1 MAALLVL
8 PPDLAPIELIYVDGF
23 SSIIEAIVQEC
34 LADWREGR
42 TDDAIQCARQA
53 QELAEAQDH
62 NASTGI
68 ISVLLAD
75 MYRELAQPGL
85 ALVYCQKARDALR
98 LQPNYE
104 HRCHVE
110 AVIIYLQALLHHGL
124 GANTE
129 ALSDYQQALTS
140 FDNAIIHWNSNIVRD
155 PIQADEYRRRAG
167 KCEHVTRWINVL
179 CRCLAR
185 SRSLARD
192 GMEMHIPATSGEDY
206 ALARLKL
213 KAYRL
218 PPVVTINGQTYR
230 LHHPANGIAFDT
242 DLEIL
247 CDERHFAVHV
257 PEDRWAGQHSADGDY
272 ILAKRERKADDP
284 EGAGLLWAHDQQQW
298 EYGAFVRDAGTG
310 QIRFRPHPPLV
321 IGGPPPDKEVE
332 DQDIG
337 VVCAL
342 LKPA

>member
-8 PPDLAPIELIYVDGF
+8 PPDLAPIELIYLDGF
-23 SSIIEAIVQEC
+23 PSIIDTIIQEC

-42 TDDAIQCARQA
+42 TDDVIQCARQA
-53 QELAEAQDH
+53 QELTEAHDH
-62 NASTGI
+62 NASRSV

-75 MYRELAQPGL
+75 LYRELAQPGL
-85 ALVYCQKARDALR
+85 ALVYCQKAHDALR

-110 AVIIYLQALLHHGL
+110 AVIIYLQGLLHHAL

-140 FDNAIIHWNSNIVRD
+140 FDNAIKHWNSNVVRN
-155 PIQADEYRRRAG
+155 PMQADEYRKRAD
-167 KCEHVTRWINVL
+167 KCERVTRWINVL

-185 SRSLARD
+185 SHSPVQG

-213 KAYRL
+213 KAYLL
-218 PPVVTINGQTYR
+218 PPEATINGQKYR
-230 LHHPANGIAFDT
+230 LHYPANGIAFAD
-242 DLEIL
+242 DLKIP
-247 CDERHFAVHV
+247 CDARHFVVRV
-257 PEDRWAGQHSADGDY
+257 PEDQWAGEHSTQGDY
-272 ILAKRERKADDP
+272 ILAKRARKADDP
-284 EGAGLLWAHDQQQW
+284 EGAGLLRADDRQQW
-298 EYGAFVRDAGTG
+298 EYGEFVRAAGTG
-310 QIRFRPHPPLV
+310 QVQFHPLRPIV
-321 IGGPPPDKEVE
+321 IGGAPPERDVE

-337 VVCAL
+337 VVRAL
-342 LKPA
+342 LKPV